1 MRCQVLFTHYESA
14 DRITIPELKDTAGLP
29 HSGMKGR
36 MVQTCSAMG
45 RVQLRHYDRRMGEI
59 DRAMNRF
66 WDLLEGTPGVRAH
79 RPAAGSGSTMGG
91 WYSARGIYHPEELG
105 GLPLADFLKA
115 LNAEGFSS
123 SNGANN
129 PLHLHPLMNDVDVYG
144 DGKPTRVAHADP
156 DREDVRE
163 REGTLPGA
171 ESIYER
177 VFSVPWFKHD
187 SPDDIEMYANAIKKV
202 RRPSHLA
209 GLPPQSNRLRCT
221 G

>member
-1 MRCQVLFTHYESA
+1 MLAYLA
-14 DRITIPELKDTAGLP
+14 DTF
-29 HSGMKGR
+29 
-36 MVQTCSAMG
+36 
-45 RVQLRHYDRRMGEI
+45 DR
-59 DRAMNRF
+59 
-66 WDLLEGTPGVRAH
+66 DLLEGTPGVRAH

-209 GLPPQSNRLRCT
+209 GLPPQSNRLRCS